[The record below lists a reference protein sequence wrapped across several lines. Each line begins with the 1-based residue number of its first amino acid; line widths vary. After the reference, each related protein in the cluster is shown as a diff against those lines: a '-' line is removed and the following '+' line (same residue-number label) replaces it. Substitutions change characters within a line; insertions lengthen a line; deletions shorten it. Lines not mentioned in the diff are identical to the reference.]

1 MFAYDARLICYIEA
15 ALLMGATTM
24 LGMAWML
31 DLLR

>member
-1 MFAYDARLICYIEA
+1 MFGPDACLIRYVEA
-15 ALLMGATTM
+15 ALVTGATTM